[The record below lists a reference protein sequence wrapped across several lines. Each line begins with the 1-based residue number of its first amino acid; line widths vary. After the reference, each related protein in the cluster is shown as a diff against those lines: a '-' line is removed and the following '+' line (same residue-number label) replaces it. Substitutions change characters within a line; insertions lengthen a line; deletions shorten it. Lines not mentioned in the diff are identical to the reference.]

1 MSSFDFYDEYES
13 LNGSENT
20 NTPPQEP
27 DSVPQTEYP
36 PLPDV
41 SAYSA
46 YRAELEPA
54 EPTQDGEPPVYGAAE
69 QLYGNPAPWDSAAL
83 SGTGDGGFPDEPIV
97 RVIPDIPAS
106 AIPERK
112 TVDYTGAFR
121 DTASVYSPQ
130 NAAAEE
136 PPVAAPFVAE
146 APEKTPEP
154 EEYSAPYT
162 QGAGVPQRQFTP
174 YSTGTNRSYF
184 AQPNTP
190 PAPPP
195 REPVNYG
202 GSGGNGGNNNGRRP
216 KFGFFRTVAVIIVC
230 VILSSFGTYGL
241 IWAEREGYIDVFPT
255 SAVSE
260 LPPAIPSQTPLD
272 TPTPL
277 PAETPVTITTP
288 KADGTGITPEEI
300 YENACKFVVSVSS
313 ELTSTTYWG
322 TEQGTVYGSGF
333 IISED
338 GYILTNYHV
347 IENASQNDSEVV
359 VTMNDGS
366 EYTAKIVGYEKDN
379 DVAVLK
385 IEAKGLPFASIGNS
399 DLLTV
404 GNQVYVVGNPQML
417 NYTMT
422 EGIVSALNRQITISS
437 DITINM
443 FQTSAAVNSGNSGGP
458 IFNSRG
464 DVVGIVSAKYK
475 ETGVEGLGFAIPIN
489 DAMAI
494 TNELITKGHV
504 TGKASLGIEATTVDK
519 QAALYYNMV
528 EGAFVNK
535 INSGS
540 AAEKAGI
547 QQGDIITQLGDAP
560 VTSSETLIAAKKKF
574 QAGDSTKIVIN
585 RQGREITLTIVF
597 DEAQS

>member
-1 MSSFDFYDEYES
+1 MRSFDYNDEF
-13 LNGSENT
+13 ENQNST
-20 NTPPQEP
+20 DAANTPPDTVPPAAP
-27 DSVPQTEYP
+27 DYSELTVHQAEW
-36 PLPDV
+36 D
-41 SAYSA
+41 SAA
-46 YRAELEPA
+46 PA
-54 EPTQDGEPPVYGAAE
+54 EDGEPPEYAAE
-69 QLYGNPAPWDSAAL
+69 EQPSGNPAPWDSASAL
-83 SGTGDGGFPDEPIV
+83 EEDGNAAPAEPII

-121 DTASVYSPQ
+121 ETASVYSPQ

-136 PPVAAPFVAE
+136 PSSASAFV
-146 APEKTPEP
+146 PEQPREPEP
-154 EEYSAPYT
+154 PRESEEYSTPYT
-162 QGAGVPQRQFTP
+162 QGVSAPQRQFTP

-190 PAPPP
+190 PPP
-195 REPVNYG
+195 RGPSDNYG
-202 GSGGNGGNNNGRRP
+202 GNSGNGGNYGGNFNGKRP
-216 KFGFFRTVAVIIVC
+216 KFGFFRTIAVIIVC
-230 VILSSFGTYGL
+230 AVLSTFGAYGL
-241 IWAEREGYIDVFPT
+241 SWAEKEGYIDIFPST
-255 SAVSE
+255 AASE
-260 LPPAIPSQTPLD
+260 LPPESPSQTPFV
-272 TPTPL
+272 TPTPTE
-277 PAETPVTITTP
+277 APVTLTTP
-288 KADGTGITPEEI
+288 KAGEIGITPEEI
-300 YENACKFVVSVSS
+300 YDNACKYVVSVSS
-313 ELTSTTYWG
+313 EMTSTTYWG

-359 VTMNDGS
+359 VTMNDGA

-399 DLLTV
+399 DLLIV

-458 IFNSRG
+458 IFNSKG
-464 DVVGIVSAKYK
+464 EVVGIVSAKYK

-494 TNELITKGHV
+494 TNDLITTGRV

-535 INSGS
+535 INPGS

-547 QQGDIITQLGDAP
+547 QQGDIITRLGDAE

-574 QAGDSTKIVIN
+574 HAGDTTTVVVN
-585 RQGREITLTIVF
+585 RKGQELTLTIVF